1 MPAQE
6 KKIKGFNL
14 LELIVVVVIIG
25 IISAAA
31 YPNFS
36 SWSKERKTRLAA
48 VKIIDLITGIN
59 LQVKRGFYAY
69 VQVHFEDNGE
79 ELIVTS
85 KGMNIDNLSSRIN
98 NSGSDWNTEP
108 TSRCDTT
115 TTDYWDDQGSPKTV
129 ITYQTEDGG
138 ETDDE
143 AEAKLDEDGNLI
155 EIETE
160 APNEKSEVRQII
172 LDDVATTF
180 EGEVGVVCFSKSG
193 NYFNATFPVGEP
205 DDEIF
210 ICTRT
215 TSSSNCTISDREP
228 NEEDVYAK
236 KKKFLFSIGWT
247 RFGEVS
253 LEKWSQKMGE
263 GADGVPVALEGK
275 WTPL

>member
-59 LQVKRGFYAY
+59 LQVKRGLYAY

-98 NSGSDWNTEP
+98 DSGSKWNTKP
-108 TSRCDTT
+108 SARCLMD
-115 TTDYWDDQGSPKTV
+115 DSDSSGEIYWNDV
-129 ITYQTEDGG
+129 
-138 ETDDE
+138 
-143 AEAKLDEDGNLI
+143 
-155 EIETE
+155 
-160 APNEKSEVRQII
+160 APSEKSEVRQII

-180 EGEVGVVCFSKSG
+180 ENKVGVVCFSKSG

-215 TSSSNCTISDREP
+215 TSSSNCTIDSDREP
-228 NEEDVYAK
+228 KEEDVYAK

-247 RFGEVS
+247 RFGDVS